1 MTDRPSLFLKRREEH
16 RLRQGHPWVFSNEV
30 DTQKSPMSQFV
41 AGGIAQVRSQSG
53 KMLGIAQVNPK
64 ALICARLLARGE
76 DAALED
82 DWIERRIGRAQ
93 SLRERMF
100 DEPCYRLVYAESDG
114 LPGLVVDRYGA
125 VLAVQFNSAG
135 MDAQR
140 ERVLDALR
148 AGLAPTA
155 IVIRNDNYSRA
166 LEGLPNEGATV
177 DGALPEMVEINENGA
192 RFQVDV
198 IGGQKTGWFY
208 DQRQNRARA
217 AAYTR
222 GARVLDLFS
231 YGGGFGIQCA
241 LAGAKEVLCI
251 DSSESAISAVARN
264 ATLNGV
270 SGVVRTE
277 RADVFDALRVLRGD
291 NEKFDLVIADP
302 PAFIRR
308 KKDHRAGVEAYR
320 RLNRQALQV
329 LSDDGILLSA
339 SCSSHLDEAEL
350 LECVRTAASR
360 TGRIAQLLERGGQA
374 LDHPLLPG
382 MPESDYLKA
391 LVTRCYRA

>member
-1 MTDRPSLFLKRREEH
+1 
-16 RLRQGHPWVFSNEV
+16 
-30 DTQKSPMSQFV
+30 MSQFV

-350 LECVRTAASR
+350 LECVRTGPPAA
-360 TGRIAQLLERGGQA
+360 RGA
-374 LDHPLLPG
+374 LR
-382 MPESDYLKA
+382 SS
-391 LVTRCYRA
+391 